1 MNAVLKML
9 ASEAIESS
17 KPRSSAMRKSIYLF
31 LTFLFIFITFAFSQ
45 TANDGKAILK
55 KMSDKLSS
63 AKTFSFSTSEI
74 LTRVRLSGKKEDV
87 QLARQALVRR
97 PNGIRYTFQG
107 GRDWNLWYDGK
118 FLTAVSDK
126 EKGFIQASM
135 PPTIDEALDEVAD
148 RFDVNMPVS
157 DLMYSSPYDSFM
169 EAKATGG
176 VVGTETIEGQP
187 CDHLSYKTEFVDWDL
202 WVSQKDSLPYQLEMK
217 DKGDS
222 RNPYAKITFKN
233 WNLNAQATDKDFA
246 FVIPDGYHR
255 IPIMEKVRIE
265 EKSQTKP
272 GSK

>member
-1 MNAVLKML
+1 
-9 ASEAIESS
+9 
-17 KPRSSAMRKSIYLF
+17 MRKIGFVLVSAF
-31 LTFLFIFITFAFSQ
+31 LAFISFAFPQAAKKESG
-45 TANDGKAILK
+45 DEILK

-63 AKTFSFSTSEI
+63 AKTFSFSTTEV

-87 QLARQALVRR
+87 QLSREALVRR
-97 PNGIRYTFQG
+97 PNGIRYNFQG

-126 EKGFIQASM
+126 EKGFIQSSM

-157 DLMYSSPYDSFM
+157 DLMYSSPYDAFM
-169 EAKATGG
+169 AAKATGG

-202 WVSQKDSLPYQLEMK
+202 WVSQKDSLPYQLQMK
-217 DKGDS
+217 DKGNS

-233 WNLNAQATDKDFA
+233 WNLNAQADDKDFA

-255 IPIMEKVRIE
+255 IPIMEKVRVE